1 MTAIDTDSG
10 PALAES
16 LLHGV
21 GNENWQAATRLLGA
35 HRDGYWLRRFLDMAT
50 IPIWDTPPII
60 DRSGTHPCIA
70 WNSLGGRLN
79 MSGGDWPKAS
89 SSEIAVL
96 QVAASL
102 MGEWQVDLRR
112 VIYAL
117 DDDELR
123 LVLRA
128 IAEVGNVSISTA

>member
-1 MTAIDTDSG
+1 M
-10 PALAES
+10 AES
-16 LLHGV
+16 LLRGI

-35 HRDGYWLRRFLDMAT
+35 HRDGYWLRRFLDTNLPT
-50 IPIWDTPPII
+50 IPIWGTPPII
-60 DRSGTHPCIA
+60 DRSGAHPCIA
-70 WNSLGGRLN
+70 WDSIGRRLT

-102 MGEWQVDLRR
+102 MGEWTLDLRR
-112 VIYAL
+112 AIHAL
-117 DDDELR
+117 NDVELR

-128 IAEVGNVSISTA
+128 IAEVGNISISAA